1 MRKAI
6 EDNHRAALPA
16 TDVEPA
22 VSHEPLGAEK
32 GQGLD
37 TRVNIHVISY
47 RNRKHDPDGIS
58 AKAAL
63 DGIVRRGL
71 LTNDSWDEIRRVTF
85 ESVITKDQEKTVIII
100 EQNN

>member
-1 MRKAI
+1 MRKPI
-6 EDNHRAALPA
+6 EDNHRTAVPA
-16 TDVEPA
+16 TDMEPA
-22 VSHEPLGAEK
+22 PGHEPLGAEK

-47 RNRKHDPDGIS
+47 RKRKHDPDGIS

-71 LTNDSWDEIRRVTF
+71 LTDDSTQEIRSVTF
-85 ESVITKDQEKTVIII
+85 ESIITKDEEKTVIII
-100 EQNN
+100 EQAD